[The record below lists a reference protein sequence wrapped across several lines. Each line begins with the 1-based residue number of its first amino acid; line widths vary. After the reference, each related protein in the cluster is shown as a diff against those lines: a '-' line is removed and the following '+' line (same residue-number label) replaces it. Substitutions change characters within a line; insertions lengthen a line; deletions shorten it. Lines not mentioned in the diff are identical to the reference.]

1 MDVLVNN
8 IKDINRSSE
17 YAHKVNIP
25 EVWSKLGQQYLNEN
39 EIPNA
44 IDCYIKAND
53 SENYHAVV
61 N

>member
-1 MDVLVNN
+1 MDVLANN
-8 IKDINRSSE
+8 INDINRSSE

-53 SENYHAVV
+53 S
-61 N
+61 